1 MRRRLRVG
9 GACRSANARQQLAP
23 CWIVVVLQMSTA
35 QALPQGTDVSGSVFS
50 FGDEKLGASSNS
62 DRAGGVPFSTSA
74 AAAAAGLNALVA
86 DDERGLMLE
95 KAFAP
100 SDAGS
105 DGSHGCTLL

>member
-1 MRRRLRVG
+1 MLGCYMPLAVTLPAAG
-9 GACRSANARQQLAP
+9 LNAR
-23 CWIVVVLQMSTA
+23 VL
-35 QALPQGTDVSGSVFS
+35 LQGTDVSGSVFS

-62 DRAGGVPFSTSA
+62 DRMPAGGVAFSASA

-86 DDERGLMLE
+86 DEERGLMLE

-105 DGSHGCTLL
+105 DGSHRCALLGPVLASESPCRF

>member
-1 MRRRLRVG
+1 V
-9 GACRSANARQQLAP
+9 
-23 CWIVVVLQMSTA
+23 QMSKA
-35 QALPQGTDVSGSVFS
+35 QALLQGTDVSGSVFS

-86 DDERGLMLE
+86 DEERGLMLE

-105 DGSHGCTLL
+105 DGSHRCTLLGRVLASESLCRF

>member
-1 MRRRLRVG
+1 MPLAVTLPAAG
-9 GACRSANARQQLAP
+9 LNAR
-23 CWIVVVLQMSTA
+23 VL
-35 QALPQGTDVSGSVFS
+35 LQGTDVSGSVFS

-62 DRAGGVPFSTSA
+62 DRMPAGGVPFSASA

-86 DDERGLMLE
+86 DEERGLMLE

-105 DGSHGCTLL
+105 DGSHRCALLGPVLASESPCRF

>member
-1 MRRRLRVG
+1 MLG
-9 GACRSANARQQLAP
+9 CDKPLAVP
-23 CWIVVVLQMSTA
+23 LPVAGLSA
-35 QALPQGTDVSGSVFS
+35 QAPLQGTDVSGSVFS

-62 DRAGGVPFSTSA
+62 DRMPANGVPFSTSA

-86 DDERGLMLE
+86 DEERGLMLE

-105 DGSHGCTLL
+105 DGSHRCTLLILSVLA